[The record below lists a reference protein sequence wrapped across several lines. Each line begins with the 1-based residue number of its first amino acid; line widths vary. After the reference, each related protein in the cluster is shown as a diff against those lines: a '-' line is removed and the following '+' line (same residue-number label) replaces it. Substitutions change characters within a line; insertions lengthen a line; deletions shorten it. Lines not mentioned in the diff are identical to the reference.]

1 MCLQVI
7 SDKIHTNSAITYIL
21 GDTTSV
27 EKIYGTFDVFDP
39 RDENTMSFLGVTLC
53 LKILLTPFNLNY
65 SITQKPKVWKLWRFL
80 HLCAHLI
87 AIVAGGLLAI
97 LNTVPEE
104 NFMKSKVTNTACS
117 SYWLMCGTRS
127 EGRKTPIIFI
137 LENPDVWGS
146 HGREPKGMQR
156 TNLLGRSS
164 RSTIGFVSALSR
176 SHKRPE

>member
-1 MCLQVI
+1 MQVI
-7 SDKIHTNSAITYIL
+7 SDKIHTNSEITYIL

-27 EKIYGTFDVFDP
+27 EKNYGTFDVFYHP
-39 RDENTMSFLGVTLC
+39 KTKSMKIMTLFAFVRSPYC
-53 LKILLTPFNLNY
+53 NCSRWVVRYLEHSSWRKLNE
-65 SITQKPKVWKLWRFL
+65 I
-80 HLCAHLI
+80 
-87 AIVAGGLLAI
+87 
-97 LNTVPEE
+97 
-104 NFMKSKVTNTACS
+104 KSYKATACS

-127 EGRKTPIIFI
+127 EGRKTPIILI

-156 TNLLGRSS
+156 TNLLGRAS

>member
-1 MCLQVI
+1 MRLQVI
-7 SDKIHTNSAITYIL
+7 SDKIHTNFAITYTL
-21 GDTTSV
+21 EDTTSV
-27 EKIYGTFDVFDP
+27 GRIFGTFDVFYHP
-39 RDENTMSFLGVTLC
+39 QTKSMIIMTLFAVVRSPYC
-53 LKILLTPFNLNY
+53 NCSRWVARYLEH
-65 SITQKPKVWKLWRFL
+65 SSWRKL
-80 HLCAHLI
+80 HEI
-87 AIVAGGLLAI
+87 
-97 LNTVPEE
+97 
-104 NFMKSKVTNTACS
+104 KSYKSRACS

-156 TNLLGRSS
+156 TNLLGRAS